1 MENNNPTN
9 ESQAKIIQLRNSINT
24 DLQAAKDFIER
35 ENPREKYP
43 LTDLGNVER
52 FLQLFPDDVCFIPEE
67 NDFFIYDVKRWVR
80 DLQAKRTHELVDET
94 VRSIYQEARN
104 ETDEAMRKEL
114 ARFAIRSEH
123 KNRRDAIVNDLKH
136 RAVKSINDFDR
147 DQWLFNVQNGTI
159 DLKTGELKP
168 HNRNDLLL
176 KISPAIYDPAA
187 RCPLWMNTLDLF
199 FRSDAAMIEYVQ
211 KLFGYTLCGVKNER
225 LIVFLYGKGRNGKTT
240 ITGTPLK
247 IFGDYGRASDVST
260 FTVSK
265 YGRQAGAAT
274 EDVARLRGARYV
286 RTTEIGASDKLNEK
300 FVKDISGGDII
311 TARNPYGRSFDFSP
325 NFTLWMFGNEKI
337 RVDGQDTGI
346 KDRVKFIPLTYEIP
360 RDQEDRSMRDRLYDE
375 EASGILKWMV
385 DGCLKWQADGLRE
398 PAEVVSA
405 TDDFFAEQD
414 PVGLFLRDCCQCAEG
429 NSIRYGDLYEAFS
442 NYSDSQMSKFRFSK
456 TLKDK
461 GFEIEALSANQ
472 KYVMGLSL
480 RPDGTKTG
488 HDDELNLYD

>member
-1 MENNNPTN
+1 MENNKPTN
-9 ESQAKIIQLRNSINT
+9 ESQAQIIHLRNSI
-24 DLQAAKDFIER
+24 DAELQAAKDFIER
-35 ENPREKYP
+35 EKPKEKFP

-67 NDFFIYDVKRWVR
+67 NDFYFYDTKKWTR
-80 DLQAKRTHELVDET
+80 DLGGRRTHELGDMT
-94 VRSIYQEARN
+94 VRSLYQEARN
-104 ETDEAMRKEL
+104 ETDEGMRKEI

-123 KNRRDAIVNDLKH
+123 KNRRDAIFNDLKH
-136 RAVKSINDFDR
+136 RVVKSINDFDR

-159 DLKTGELKP
+159 NLKTGELQP
-168 HNRNDLLL
+168 HNRLDHLM
-176 KISPAIYDPAA
+176 KISPVNYDADA
-187 RCPLWMNTLDLF
+187 TCQLWMDTLRLF
-199 FRSDAAMIEYVQ
+199 FRGNDDLIEYIQ
-211 KLFGYTLCGVKNER
+211 KLYGYTLCGVKNER
-225 LIVFLYGKGRNGKTT
+225 LIVFLYGRGRNGKTT

-247 IFGDYGRASDVST
+247 IFGDYAKAADVST

-337 RVDGQDTGI
+337 KIEGQDTGI
-346 KDRVKFIPLTYEIP
+346 KDRVKFIPLTFEIP
-360 RDQEDRSMRDRLYDE
+360 RDQEDRTMRDRLYDE

-385 DGCLKWQADGLRE
+385 EGCLKWQADGLRE

-414 PVGLFLRDCCQCAEG
+414 PVGIFIRDCCQSAET
-429 NSIRYGDLYEAFS
+429 NSIKYSELYEAFTEF
-442 NYSDSQMSKFRFSK
+442 SDVTISKQRFSK

-461 GFEIEALSANQ
+461 GFSVEALGPNQ

-480 RPDGTKTG
+480 QSKGEDTTG
-488 HDDELNLYD
+488 ATDYVYKQ